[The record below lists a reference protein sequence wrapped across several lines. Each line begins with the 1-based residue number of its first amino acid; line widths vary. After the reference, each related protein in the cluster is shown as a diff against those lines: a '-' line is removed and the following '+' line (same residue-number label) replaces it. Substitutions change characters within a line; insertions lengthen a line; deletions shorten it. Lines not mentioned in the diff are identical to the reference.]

1 MTTWAIGDIQGC
13 DASFDALL
21 EAIARHCQRIE
32 QTGEDG
38 RSGRVVVLYVP
49 AHRGGVAPNA
59 YADMAAKSHLAG
71 KPSEPELWTERAAVL
86 AMVDEQGRYRWIH
99 RVATARFGTDNE
111 VARLDDGI
119 LIAGTRREI
128 QPRIVEWDGEVRWQ
142 EPVYMHHD
150 ARYLGD
156 RLVYL
161 VHEDTCDWSEKGG
174 SIHERSFETG
184 EVTWQFDLCEHVP
197 PQEMFDWAHVNTV
210 EPTPEG
216 DYLLSVRNM
225 HHVSYIDRDERSVR
239 WRMGYDGDFTLP
251 EGQDWFLRQ
260 HAPEL
265 QPNGNILIF
274 DNGFADEGRT
284 YSRAVEYAIDT
295 DTMEAEVVWEYRH
308 DPEIFSPIQGDADR
322 LSGGTTLV
330 TFSQRSRTVPTRL
343 VEVDSEGTVV
353 WQLDI
358 GLPWGIYR
366 SDRIEPPPLIF
377 AVE

>member
-1 MTTWAIGDIQGC
+1 
-13 DASFDALL
+13 
-21 EAIARHCQRIE
+21 
-32 QTGEDG
+32 
-38 RSGRVVVLYVP
+38 
-49 AHRGGVAPNA
+49 
-59 YADMAAKSHLAG
+59 
-71 KPSEPELWTERAAVL
+71 
-86 AMVDEQGRYRWIH
+86 
-99 RVATARFGTDNE
+99 
-111 VARLDDGI
+111 
-119 LIAGTRREI
+119 
-128 QPRIVEWDGEVRWQ
+128 
-142 EPVYMHHD
+142 MHHD

-174 SIHERSFETG
+174 SIHEWSFETG

-210 EPTPEG
+210 EPTPDG

-265 QPNGNILIF
+265 QPNGNVLIF
-274 DNGFADEGRT
+274 DNGFVDEGRT

-308 DPEIFSPIQGDADR
+308 DPDIFSPIQGDADR

-330 TFSQRSRTVPTRL
+330 TFSQRSRTEPTRL
-343 VEVDSEGTVV
+343 VEVDAEGTVV

-366 SDRIEPPPLIF
+366 SDRIEAPPLIF

>member
-1 MTTWAIGDIQGC
+1 
-13 DASFDALL
+13 
-21 EAIARHCQRIE
+21 
-32 QTGEDG
+32 
-38 RSGRVVVLYVP
+38 
-49 AHRGGVAPNA
+49 
-59 YADMAAKSHLAG
+59 
-71 KPSEPELWTERAAVL
+71 
-86 AMVDEQGRYRWIH
+86 
-99 RVATARFGTDNE
+99 VATARFGTDNE

-128 QPRIVEWDGEVRWQ
+128 EPRIVGWDGEVQWQ

-150 ARYLGD
+150 ARFMDD

-161 VHEDTCDWSEKGG
+161 VHEDTCEWSEKGG

-184 EVTWQFDLCEHVP
+184 EVVWQFDLCEHVP

-225 HHVSYIDRDERSVR
+225 HHVSYIDRDEGSVR
-239 WRMGYDGDFTLP
+239 WRMGYDGDFSLP

-265 QPNGNILIF
+265 QPNGNVLIF
-274 DNGFADEGRT
+274 DNGFVDEGRT

-295 DTMEAEVVWEYRH
+295 DTMQAEVVWEYRH

-330 TFSQRSRTVPTRL
+330 TFSQRSRTEPTRL
-343 VEVDSEGTVV
+343 VEVDAEGTVV